1 MALTRGSKTLQVNSE
16 ERTYQAVIK
25 SPKDADGTIMVYREA
40 RTTLVDGTL
49 LSRQDVPM
57 VQRQASAILAETVV
71 LPDGSIISAASIV
84 AALPLFFDRWATEDA
99 ASPPEDT
106 V

>member
-1 MALTRGSKTLQVNSE
+1 MAVTTGSKTLQVSSE

-25 SPKDADGTIMVYREA
+25 SAKNADGVIQVYREE
-40 RTTLVDGTL
+40 RTTLTDGSL
-49 LSRQDVPM
+49 ISQRERPM

-99 ASPPEDT
+99 AKPPQDS
-106 V
+106 